1 MENQLKRTQYSLV
14 EIFNCR
20 CLIQKYHVLENS
32 TWKPNCSKQISLM
45 KYLVKDSLSFLVH
58 TKLRAQLY
66 SYLHFLLKKS
76 LELFPGKS
84 SYVFSN
90 SCLFAYNT
98 SEILTS
104 HQQTKLLVFRT
115 MGPNLQNKVK
125 KSHSQY
131 LSRCF
136 IFRKSLH
143 RRIYLLWGDEQLTI
157 QGGRGLIFV
166 MLTT

>member
-45 KYLVKDSLSFLVH
+45 KYLVKDSFSFLVH

-76 LELFPGKS
+76 LELLPGQKFLCFQQQLCFCIQYIRNFNFSLADKITSFSNNGPKS
-84 SYVFSN
+84 S
-90 SCLFAYNT
+90 
-98 SEILTS
+98 E
-104 HQQTKLLVFRT
+104 
-115 MGPNLQNKVK
+115 
-125 KSHSQY
+125 
-131 LSRCF
+131 
-136 IFRKSLH
+136 
-143 RRIYLLWGDEQLTI
+143 
-157 QGGRGLIFV
+157 
-166 MLTT
+166 